1 MEVTIH
7 IPDDLARSLEP
18 AGGDLSRRTLEA
30 LAIDGYRSEKL
41 TEEQVRRILGY
52 GTRMQVHGFL
62 KEHGVYLNYCPED
75 LEQDMQTSRHFPKKE
90 GTMTQAAMDDARLKA
105 LFKTAL
111 VELLEE
117 RKDLLRDVIEETL
130 EDIALTRAIEEGRR
144 TEEVSRAEV
153 ISLLEGGN

>member
-1 MEVTIH
+1 
-7 IPDDLARSLEP
+7 
-18 AGGDLSRRTLEA
+18 
-30 LAIDGYRSEKL
+30 
-41 TEEQVRRILGY
+41 
-52 GTRMQVHGFL
+52 
-62 KEHGVYLNYCPED
+62 
-75 LEQDMQTSRHFPKKE
+75 MQTSRHFPKKE